1 MTKTIST
8 KDFWLNSPTVHIG
21 VLMDNT
27 KNLTEL
33 TTEISKDL
41 LNAIVF
47 SEILKDIIDGETK
60 EDILISNIYK
70 NIKNAFNNIEIC
82 RKIISD
88 FN

>member
-1 MTKTIST
+1 MSYYGIKNRTDS
-8 KDFWLNSPTVHIG
+8 SYIG

-33 TTEISKDL
+33 TTEISRDL

-70 NIKNAFNNIEIC
+70 NIKNAFNIIEIC

>member
-1 MTKTIST
+1 MSYYGIKNRTDS
-8 KDFWLNSPTVHIG
+8 SYIG

-33 TTEISKDL
+33 TTEISRDL